1 MMEKLSVALQAA
13 ADKKAE
19 DPVALD
25 LRSLSSFTDG
35 FLICNGRNQRHVQA
49 IASNIEEAMKKRKFR
64 PRHIEGFRHGEWVL
78 LDFFDLVVH
87 VFTPERRELLQLER
101 LWSDAPRLESGMESV
116 ESEKIDPVDNL
127 GNPN

>member
-1 MMEKLSVALQAA
+1 MEKLSVALQAA
-13 ADKKAE
+13 TDKKAE

-25 LRSLSSFTDG
+25 LRDLSSFTDG
-35 FLICNGRNQRHVQA
+35 FLICNGRNQRHVHA
-49 IASNIEEAMKKRKFR
+49 IASNIEEAMKKRKFP

-87 VFTPERRELLQLER
+87 VFTPERREFLQLER
-101 LWSDAPRLESGMESV
+101 LWSDAPRLESGKESV
-116 ESEKIDPVDNL
+116 ESEKIDSVDNL

>member
-25 LRSLSSFTDG
+25 LRNLASFTDG
-35 FLICNGRNQRHVQA
+35 FLICNGRNQRHVHA
-49 IASNIEEAMKKRKFR
+49 IASSIEEAMKKRKFR

-87 VFTPERRELLQLER
+87 VFTPERREFLQLER
-101 LWSDAPRLESGMESV
+101 LWSDAPRLESGKESV